1 MKVLKN
7 DPSLSKQN
15 LEQGVHVFLVRALR
29 SLEIYFNYISGPATR
44 GNSDL
49 SDFAK

>member
-1 MKVLKN
+1 MEVLKN
-7 DPSLSKQN
+7 DSSVSKQN
-15 LEQGVHVFLVRALR
+15 LKQGVHVFLVRALR
-29 SLEIYFNYISGPATR
+29 SLEIYFNYMSSPATR